1 MEADGQL
8 QPAPHRRGL
17 QGARHAADP
26 ANGAAE
32 EEAEI
37 TLCRSSATPGKAAEV
52 SDCFHNVIGVCV
64 FVCTDYPHIITKAT
78 KNITYMCTK
87 VNKVPKAELSVEV
100 RCLSYNLGENIEE
113 SERCTNSQMRRK
125 REVG

>member
-1 MEADGQL
+1 MAILFIPGDRNRLHQYAPRHGRHGDCRVEADGQL

-37 TLCRSSATPGKAAEV
+37 VPRRSSATPGKAAEV

-64 FVCTDYPHIITKAT
+64 FVCIDYPHIITKAT
-78 KNITYMCTK
+78 KNITCVLK
-87 VNKVPKAELSVEV
+87 
-100 RCLSYNLGENIEE
+100 
-113 SERCTNSQMRRK
+113 
-125 REVG
+125 